1 VINNIKQAYFIGI
14 GGIGMSAIARYFNAI
29 GITVFGYDK
38 TPSLLTDALI
48 EEGIKIHFE
57 DNINLVEESFLAID
71 RSEVLIV
78 ITPAVPKAH
87 KELNYFQQNEYVI
100 KKRAEVLGMITAS
113 TYTAAVA
120 GTHGKTTTSTI
131 LTHILKSSGYDVTAF
146 LGGIAKNYNSNFIAG
161 NNIHD
166 DENKPY
172 HVTLKTD
179 VLSPTVVEA
188 DEYDRSFLTLHP
200 NVAIVTSVDADH
212 LDIYGDDTQL
222 KESFKLFTSQIK
234 SSGALITKL
243 GLNYELAQAH
253 DVKVYHYAL
262 EERADFFAGNI
273 KIEDGK
279 YKFDFISCIENINDI
294 CLGLPGLHNVE
305 NTVAA
310 IAATQIMGVLP
321 IDIKKALKSFS
332 GVNRRFD
339 YRINRNDFVY
349 IDDYAHHPEEIKACV
364 NSIKQLYPNKKI
376 TGIFQPHLY
385 SRTRD
390 FAAGFS
396 SSLSI
401 LDEVILMDIYPAR
414 ELPIAGVSASMLLHD
429 ITCKQKQILNTTEI
443 LNYLKEKQPEV
454 LVTLGAGD
462 IDQLVAPIEKLFNQ
476 ANINE

>member
-1 VINNIKQAYFIGI
+1 MISNFKQAYFIGI

-29 GITVFGYDK
+29 GIIVSGYDK
-38 TPSLLTDALI
+38 TPTLLTDTLMK
-48 EEGIKIHFE
+48 EGIKIHFE
-57 DNINLVEESFLAID
+57 DDLKLID
-71 RSEVLIV
+71 EALWSEKKSDVLIV
-78 ITPAVPKAH
+78 ITPAIPKNH
-87 KELNYFQQNEYVI
+87 TEYIYFLENDYEI
-100 KKRAEVLGMITAS
+100 KKRSEVLGMITAS

-146 LGGIAKNYNSNFIAG
+146 LGGIAKNYNNNFIAG
-161 NNIHD
+161 NDIT
-166 DENKPY
+166 DEKQQQGM
-172 HVTLKTD
+172 KFRMD
-179 VLSPTVVEA
+179 VLTPTVVEA

-200 NVAIVTSVDADH
+200 DVAIVTSVDADH
-212 LDIYGDDTQL
+212 LDIYGDDSQL

-234 SSGALITKL
+234 SRGALITKQ
-243 GLNYELAQAH
+243 GLKYQLAQAS

-262 EERADFFAGNI
+262 EEHSDFYAYEI
-273 KIEDGK
+273 KIESGK
-279 YKFDFISCIENINDI
+279 YKFNFNSCIEHINDI

-305 NTVAA
+305 NAVAA
-310 IAATQIMGVLP
+310 IAAAQIMGVLP
-321 IDIKKALKSFS
+321 LEIKKALKSFE

-339 YRINRNDFVY
+339 YRINRDDFVY

-364 NSIKQLYPNKKI
+364 KSVKQLFPNKKI

-396 SSLSI
+396 ESLSL

-414 ELPIAGVSASMLLHD
+414 ELPIAGINSAMLLET
-429 ITCKQKQILNTTEI
+429 ITCKQKQILNAQQI
-443 LNYLKEKQPEV
+443 LDYLLLNKPEV
-454 LVTLGAGD
+454 LITIGAGD

-476 ANINE
+476 AKTNE